1 MSSPEQPRIRPLTR
15 AHDRKGF
22 SCGNE
27 MLDRYLHTQARQDI
41 QRRVAQVYVLLDEDQ
56 RTILGYHTL
65 SNSSVLLSDLPEE
78 LRRRLP
84 RYPKIPVTL
93 LGRLAVAA
101 RCQGQGFGRLLLV
114 DALRRSA
121 RQATEIA
128 SAAVI
133 VDAIDESAVKFYQR
147 YHFLALPE
155 TPRTLFLEMATIQKL
170 FE

>member
-1 MSSPEQPRIRPLTR
+1 
-15 AHDRKGF
+15 
-22 SCGNE
+22 
-27 MLDRYLHTQARQDI
+27 MLF
-41 QRRVAQVYVLLDEDQ
+41 
-56 RTILGYHTL
+56 
-65 SNSSVLLSDLPEE
+65 DLPEVAQAAAT
-78 LRRRLP
+78 LP
-84 RYPKIPVTL
+84 QNSVTL